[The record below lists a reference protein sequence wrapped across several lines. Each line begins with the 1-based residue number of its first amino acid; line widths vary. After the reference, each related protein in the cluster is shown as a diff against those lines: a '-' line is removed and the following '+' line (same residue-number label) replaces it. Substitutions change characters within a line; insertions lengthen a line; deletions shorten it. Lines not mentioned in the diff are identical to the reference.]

1 MTQQWRTTQQA
12 VDAAQQRRQQILHP
26 AQPIETHALAH
37 FHQQQAR
44 LPRLQGQI
52 KYLAMADRGPAQP
65 AGQPAIELTDLSQVQ
80 AACLDQMLEEQLVAG
95 QRRVAKSRRQMLGG
109 ALMAVDPRIGLPAQ
123 VNRPLHLRAILQRPT
138 QRIGPG
144 GQRHTLALQAQPT
157 VQSNG
162 RQGHCGSTFSGKP
175 SIYQPWSV
183 GGIDS
188 DLIEIDIVQILYDVG
203 STSISMTQCY
213 IKSSGL

>member
-37 FHQQQAR
+37 LHQQQPR
-44 LPRLQGQI
+44 LPWLQGQI
-52 KYLAMADRGPAQP
+52 EYLAMADRGPAQP

-80 AACLDQMLEEQLVAG
+80 APCLDQMLEEQLVAG
-95 QRRVAKSRRQMLGG
+95 QRRVAKSRRKMLGG
-109 ALMAVDPRIGLPAQ
+109 ALMAVDPRIGLPTQ
-123 VNRPLHLRAILQRPT
+123 VNRPLHLGAILQRPT

-144 GQRHTLALQAQPT
+144 GQRHALALQAQPT

-162 RQGHCGSTFSGKP
+162 SQGHCGSTSSGKP
-175 SIYQPWSV
+175 SIYQPRRAGGGDLESQESNIVYVLYTV
-183 GGIDS
+183 GC
-188 DLIEIDIVQILYDVG
+188 
-203 STSISMTQCY
+203 TSIFTAECY
-213 IKSSGL
+213 IR